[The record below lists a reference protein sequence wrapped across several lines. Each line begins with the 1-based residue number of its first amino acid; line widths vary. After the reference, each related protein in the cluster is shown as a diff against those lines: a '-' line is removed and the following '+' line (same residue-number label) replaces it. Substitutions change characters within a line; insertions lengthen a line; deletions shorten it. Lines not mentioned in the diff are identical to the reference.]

1 MGGSYNNKVDV
12 YSAGTILYQMLFA
25 VCPFVANT
33 EHEIAHKIK
42 KGFKVK
48 PSSGVSSEVQQLLIN
63 MLQADPSKRIDLEG
77 VLDFLYKRAE
87 KKRQA
92 RLSVYRGLSKTVIG
106 GLGVMGAILGA
117 FNWKDEPSSPST
129 ISNMDLKLYGRLCS
143 KLSSRA

>member
-1 MGGSYNNKVDV
+1 MYRLRALN
-12 YSAGTILYQMLFA
+12 
-25 VCPFVANT
+25 
-33 EHEIAHKIK
+33 EIANKIRKGLKIK
-42 KGFKVK
+42 T
-48 PSSGVSSEVQQLLIN
+48 SSGIIKDIQQLLID